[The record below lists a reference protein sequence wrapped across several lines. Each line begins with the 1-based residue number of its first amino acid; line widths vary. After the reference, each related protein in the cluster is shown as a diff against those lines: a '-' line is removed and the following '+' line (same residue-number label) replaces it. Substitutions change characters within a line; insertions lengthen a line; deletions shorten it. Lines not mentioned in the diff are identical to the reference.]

1 MNAIAAMPI
10 ANSEEKRTPLFLKVL
25 AMMGM
30 MTLMGGSI
38 TGLMAYLN
46 QGYSELFYAQ
56 WIRAFLTAAVT
67 VMPLGFAFMALLT
80 KLAERLFPSSSEKVR
95 NISIGLIMALVME
108 SGMAFSTAVNSVG
121 IADTSMLMSTWLD
134 TLIRALPL
142 ALLLMAVVSATLK
155 PKVERF
161 LKN

>member
-1 MNAIAAMPI
+1 
-10 ANSEEKRTPLFLKVL
+10 
-25 AMMGM
+25 
-30 MTLMGGSI
+30 
-38 TGLMAYLN
+38 
-46 QGYSELFYAQ
+46 
-56 WIRAFLTAAVT
+56 
-67 VMPLGFAFMALLT
+67 MPLGFAFMALLT

-134 TLIRALPL
+134 TLVRALPL